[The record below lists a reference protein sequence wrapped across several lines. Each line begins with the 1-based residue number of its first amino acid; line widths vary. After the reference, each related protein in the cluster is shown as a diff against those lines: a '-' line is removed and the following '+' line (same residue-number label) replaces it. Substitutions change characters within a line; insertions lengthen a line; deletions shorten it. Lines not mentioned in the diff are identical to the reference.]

1 MANCRNFFLLAKD
14 LFADTAVRNFHSF
27 FFTGSCF
34 YHKHCFCMT
43 QCRNLLLLFQ
53 SFSAGCTMA
62 SFRFSWCFTGWL
74 YCLICNRFF
83 MTGCRNFFLFLQYF
97 TADKTMTSCR
107 FSCLLAGRCYCRI
120 NGFCMAKS
128 RNFFLLFQYFAA
140 DGTMTSFRFSWCF
153 TGGGCCLIGYFFCV
167 SGWRN
172 FFLFFQYFAAGLA
185 MAAFGLSGFF
195 AGWSY
200 GFIDHCFMICYRKL
214 FMAVQNFVAGA
225 AVYQGISRFLTGRC
239 FCYHFRFFVSLCRNF
254 LLGFQDLIA
263 DLTMTSLSFSCCF
276 TGGFYGL
283 INDFFMSKRWRF
295 FLNSQYF
302 TADCTMASF
311 GFS

>member
-53 SFSAGCTMA
+53 S
-62 SFRFSWCFTGWL
+62 
-74 YCLICNRFF
+74 
-83 MTGCRNFFLFLQYF
+83 
-97 TADKTMTSCR
+97 
-107 FSCLLAGRCYCRI
+107 
-120 NGFCMAKS
+120 
-128 RNFFLLFQYFAA
+128 FAA

-214 FMAVQNFVAGA
+214 FMAVQNFVAGV

-239 FCYHFRFFVSLCRNF
+239 FCYHFRFFVSL
-254 LLGFQDLIA
+254 
-263 DLTMTSLSFSCCF
+263 
-276 TGGFYGL
+276 
-283 INDFFMSKRWRF
+283 RWRF